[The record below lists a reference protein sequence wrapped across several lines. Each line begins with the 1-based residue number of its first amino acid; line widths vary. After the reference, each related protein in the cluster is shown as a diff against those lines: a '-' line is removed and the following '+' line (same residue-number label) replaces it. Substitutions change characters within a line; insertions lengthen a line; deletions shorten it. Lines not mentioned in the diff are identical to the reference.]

1 MKKRKLAVTAAA
13 LGAVLVI
20 LAVLMAVPQCR
31 WAVLSVVSRKPVC
44 PECGYLHV
52 IHDYYEATGISRDTL
67 GATPAEVME
76 MYGEPENIGEEF
88 KGEGHYSQIYNYGD
102 FAIIF
107 QSRIPGEESAEDCQG
122 VGFIIYSPDME
133 IRYDIH
139 VGSARKQI
147 INAYRKCPSIV
158 YPVTN
163 EGEIGD
169 WLYDNGMR
177 NFWKNSLSFSYDR
190 NDIVTA
196 IEYYP

>member
-1 MKKRKLAVTAAA
+1 MKKRSFVVAAA

-20 LAVLMAVPQCR
+20 LAVLMSVPRCR

-76 MYGEPENIGEEF
+76 MYGEPEYVDEEY
-88 KGEGHYSQIYNYGD
+88 KGGGHFSQRYHYKD
-102 FAIIF
+102 FAVIF
-107 QSRIPGEESAEDCQG
+107 SSRIPAKESTEDCQG
-122 VGFIIYSPDME
+122 IGFIIYSPDME

-158 YPVTN
+158 YPTTN

-177 NFWKNSLSFSYDR
+177 NFWKNYLSFSYDS